1 MYLKLF
7 RKIMTQKSAEV
18 TGDLIQNKISNK
30 ITNVLQKLPQNNS
43 VAVESK
49 SEMTKEI
56 QTSKKKIQKYINDLS
71 KINAII

>member
-7 RKIMTQKSAEV
+7 QKNMTQKSAEV

-56 QTSKKKIQKYINDLS
+56 
-71 KINAII
+71 

>member
-1 MYLKLF
+1 
-7 RKIMTQKSAEV
+7 MTQKSAEV

-56 QTSKKKIQKYINDLS
+56 WTSKKKNT
-71 KINAII
+71 KIY